1 MVRCADDSSVLALL
15 ESCVSSS
22 RDEQTRMDR
31 PSVPNSARARTQF
44 ADETMHVNG
53 HGLTLGEVIGEGGM
67 AVVHRGEQKSLRR
80 EVAIKTIVAPEE
92 RQNLLREAYVT
103 AVLEHPNIVP
113 IHELVFDPSGRPMLV
128 LKRIEGES
136 WYEQMRQDCRI
147 EPDDGP
153 DFIEW
158 NIRIAIRVSRAL
170 SFAHTRGIAHL
181 DVKPSNVMVG
191 AFGEVYLLDWG
202 LAGSFDPDEHFLP
215 SVPDGHRAGTPGYM
229 APEQWRGAAAEMGP
243 WTDVYLLAASLYHAL
258 SGSAPW
264 TRVGKKR
271 EARTGKRT
279 LPSAL
284 HAILERAMAP
294 QPCDRIPSAAS
305 FRQELESYLRQ
316 RGSVQLADHAAEL
329 ARDAVLQRGNGKLDA
344 AEYSSVEAA
353 ATFSAALSQWPANEA
368 AMRGQLR
375 LARSRID
382 DALGRNLPDVAAR
395 ILAAVADPPEDLRR
409 KVEQAVA
416 LAEHHASEVRTL
428 LHDQDHGVGMDVR
441 IAVMALC
448 GPLWIAGWIIG
459 ALTENLLTALMLLIL
474 GTLAWSAGL
483 WALGR
488 ELLSNRLNRIVVF
501 DIFCTLC
508 AMIGLATNGY
518 VRGDSLLS
526 LAPAFLIVHAC
537 STATVAVVFD
547 MRLTI
552 LSAVWV
558 LLIPLG
564 IAWPSMG
571 LWLIVLGNTT
581 MVVGT
586 LWVIVRVRQTA
597 KAAVK

>member
-1 MVRCADDSSVLALL
+1 MNVD
-15 ESCVSSS
+15 
-22 RDEQTRMDR
+22 
-31 PSVPNSARARTQF
+31 
-44 ADETMHVNG
+44 G

-80 EVAIKTIVAPEE
+80 EVAIKTIVVPEE

-113 IHELVFDPSGRPMLV
+113 IHELVFDDTGRPMLV

-136 WYEQMRQDCRI
+136 WFEQMKQEYRI

-158 NIRIAIRVSRAL
+158 NIRISIRVSRAL

-202 LAGSFDPDEHFLP
+202 LAGSFDPNEHFLP
-215 SVPDGHRAGTPGYM
+215 SIPDGQRAGTAGYM
-229 APEQWRGAAAEMGP
+229 APEQWRGKAAEVGP

-258 SGSAPW
+258 SGSPPW

-271 EARTGKRT
+271 EAQTGKRAV
-279 LPSAL
+279 PPAL
-284 HAILERAMAP
+284 LAILQRGMEP
-294 QPCDRIPSAAS
+294 TPSDRIPSAGS

-316 RGSVQLADHAAEL
+316 RGSIQLGDHAAEL
-329 ARDAVLQRGNGKLDA
+329 ARDAVLQRGKGQLDS

-353 ATFSAALSQWPANEA
+353 ATFSAALSQWPGNEA

-382 DALGRNLPDVAAR
+382 DALGRDQPGVAAR
-395 ILAAVADPPEDLRR
+395 ILAALIDPPGDLRKR
-409 KVEQAVA
+409 VEQAVA
-416 LAEHHASEVRTL
+416 LAEHDASEVRTL
-428 LHDQDHGVGMDVR
+428 RHDQDHGVGMDLR
-441 IAVMALC
+441 IVVMALC
-448 GPLWIAGWIIG
+448 GPLWIGGWIIG
-459 ALTENLLTALMLLIL
+459 ALTQNIVASLALLVG
-474 GTLAWSAGL
+474 GTIAWSGGL
-483 WALGR
+483 WAFGR
-488 ELLSNRLNRIVVF
+488 ELLSNRLNRMVVF

-508 AMIGLATNGY
+508 AFIGLTTVAY
-518 VRGDSLLS
+518 VRGDTLLS

-537 STATVAVVFD
+537 STAMVAVVFD
-547 MRLTI
+547 LRLAI
-552 LSAVWV
+552 LAVIWV
-558 LLIPLG
+558 LLFPFCLM
-564 IAWPSMG
+564 WPALG
-571 LWLIVLGNTT
+571 LWLLVLGNTAMVLGT
-581 MVVGT
+581 M
-586 LWVIVRVRQTA
+586 WVNVRVRQAAQAAA
-597 KAAVK
+597 K